1 MGLLMLAGLFGTIA
15 YMGHFAK
22 QETTAIVGDMMLEPT
37 HNISEDKEI
46 VEKNFTLLCKRCNAK
61 LDKNNNPIYKDKH
74 KPCMAYLQYQGFQQP
89 VVDYFRDIYLEK
101 YHTKYEN
108 ERKQLKNKHQDLRL
122 NFYIEPHETK
132 VIRKWDYGNTKE
144 KCEKMMQDSL
154 WYDMVRHYN
163 IVDDGMSNV
172 EVWTLTAP
180 PSILK
185 QVDTIYDEVCT
196 LEVYNKEK

>member
-1 MGLLMLAGLFGTIA
+1 
-15 YMGHFAK
+15 
-22 QETTAIVGDMMLEPT
+22 
-37 HNISEDKEI
+37 
-46 VEKNFTLLCKRCNAK
+46 
-61 LDKNNNPIYKDKH
+61 
-74 KPCMAYLQYQGFQQP
+74 
-89 VVDYFRDIYLEK
+89 
-101 YHTKYEN
+101 
-108 ERKQLKNKHQDLRL
+108 
-122 NFYIEPHETK
+122 
-132 VIRKWDYGNTKE
+132 
-144 KCEKMMQDSL
+144 MQDSL